1 MTNLLCMSVLA
12 LLWSVHMTTVE
23 LSFSSASVDT
33 TTDVGAIWRE
43 AIDRYEEITKV
54 KIESLPRA
62 SNIDEVLRETQKRD
76 STFRGYR
83 HDETKLDK
91 FRTLMNESL
100 SPIGKVGNMVASASS
115 AVRKQ
120 PCLLIS

>member
-1 MTNLLCMSVLA
+1 
-12 LLWSVHMTTVE
+12 MTTVE
-23 LSFSSASVDT
+23 LPSSSASVDA

-54 KIESLPRA
+54 EIESLPRA
-62 SNIDEVLRETQKRD
+62 SNIDEVISETQKRD

-91 FRTLMNESL
+91 FRTLVKKSL
-100 SPIGKVGNMVASASS
+100 SPIGKVGNMVASAAS

-120 PCLLIS
+120 PCLLTS